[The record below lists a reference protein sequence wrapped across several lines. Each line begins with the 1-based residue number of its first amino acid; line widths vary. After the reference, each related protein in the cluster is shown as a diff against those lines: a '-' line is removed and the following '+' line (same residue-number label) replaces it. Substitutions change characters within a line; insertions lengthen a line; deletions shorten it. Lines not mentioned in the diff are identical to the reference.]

1 MAVFTDVMT
10 SWDIRAEFIKNVMP
24 QYIYGMILG
33 MTQLWF
39 INPVNIIISYNVMPK
54 FPYTYA
60 LLISYHHGNI
70 SRKKSAYAQ
79 FLVSALP
86 ILSAFMVMNILFS
99 SPDFGFIRQVHSV

>member
-54 FPYTYA
+54 FPYTCA
-60 LLISYHHGNI
+60 LLISYHHDNI
-70 SRKKSAYAQ
+70 SGKNPPTRS
-79 FLVSALP
+79 F
-86 ILSAFMVMNILFS
+86 
-99 SPDFGFIRQVHSV
+99 